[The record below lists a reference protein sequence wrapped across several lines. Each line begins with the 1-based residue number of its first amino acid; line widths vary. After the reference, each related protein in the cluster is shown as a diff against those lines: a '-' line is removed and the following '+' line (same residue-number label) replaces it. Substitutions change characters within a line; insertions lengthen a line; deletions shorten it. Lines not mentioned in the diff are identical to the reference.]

1 LGDRHLEN
9 PLNFRQVKAAPSM
22 TETPPPPAEP
32 ARESAPAEV
41 LEKLEALPPKPGCY
55 LFRDRQGSVIYVGKA
70 KSLRSR
76 VRSYFAAS
84 QSDERAYM
92 PWLLKNIGDLTTI
105 VTATEKEAAILEDS
119 LIKEHRP
126 KYNVKLRDDKSYL
139 SLRLAS
145 THQWPRLELVRRP
158 SVDGARYFGPYPSA
172 TAARRTLHLVEKHF
186 RLRTCSDRELI
197 TRKRP
202 CIQHQIGRCPAPC
215 VLSVDPEIYAA
226 EVRAVSLF
234 LDGRH
239 DALTENL
246 SDRMRSASVAMDFEL
261 AAVLRDQLKAIT
273 ALRESQRVVA
283 VSDADQDV
291 VGLYRQEERIELV
304 VMLVRSGRVVDV
316 SAFSLFHADVQ
327 DDEIVAA
334 FLREHYT
341 SSGPVQ
347 VHLPDEIL
355 VPVLPEGAE
364 GISDWLS
371 ELQQD
376 AGQRRRCRIVLPV
389 RGAKRQ
395 LLSLAQENALHAFEE
410 KKRAAEDVQ
419 VRLARLQRKLRLQ
432 VLPRRIECVDISHL
446 GGNDT
451 VGAVV
456 ALLDGVPDKSRY
468 RTYHVHTVSGGD
480 DYGAILEVLRRRFR
494 RGAQA
499 AAQAVAVAQADAV
512 AEADTVADA
521 DPDTVENPWQLPD
534 LFVIDGGRGQLAIAL
549 TAAGDLGIENLPIVG
564 LAKEKENA
572 QGEKLVDRVYL
583 PGQKNPIALRSGS
596 PELYF
601 LARARDEAHRFS
613 NRGRS
618 KLGQTRRLASLL
630 DPIVGVGPKTKKAL
644 FARFDS
650 LEKMQAASDEQLL
663 EVPGVTATVLA
674 GLRQLFV
681 ELEGEPLEEQ
691 DLEDAGLA
699 DGEGAHSDNLDQ
711 ITSGA
716 SE

>member
-1 LGDRHLEN
+1 
-9 PLNFRQVKAAPSM
+9 M
-22 TETPPPPAEP
+22 TESTPPPELVTREP
-32 ARESAPAEV
+32 IAAEV

-55 LFRDRQGSVIYVGKA
+55 LFQDAHGVVIYVGKA

-84 QSDERAYM
+84 SSDERPYM
-92 PWLLKNIGDLTTI
+92 PWLRRNIGDLATI
-105 VTATEKEAAILEDS
+105 VTRTEKEAAILEDS

-145 THQWPRLELVRRP
+145 THEWPRLELVRRP

-186 RLRTCSDRELI
+186 RLRTCSDRDLI

-215 VLSVDPEIYAA
+215 VLSVDAEIYAA
-226 EVRAVSLF
+226 EVRSVSLF

-239 DALTENL
+239 DALTEFL
-246 SDRMRSASVAMDFEL
+246 AERMRKASLAMDFEL
-261 AAVLRDQLKAIT
+261 AAHLRDQIKAIT

-283 VSDADQDV
+283 VSDADQDI
-291 VGLYRQEERIELV
+291 VGLYRQNDRVELV

-316 SAFSLFHADVQ
+316 SAFSLLRVDVE
-327 DDEIVAA
+327 DDEVIAA
-334 FLREHYT
+334 FLREHYAR
-341 SSGPVQ
+341 SGPGL

-364 GISDWLS
+364 GIGEWLN
-371 ELQQD
+371 ELQEE
-376 AGQRRRCRIVLPV
+376 AGERKRCKIVLPV
-389 RGAKRQ
+389 RGPKRQ
-395 LLSLAQENALHAFEE
+395 LLSMAQENAQHAFEE
-410 KKRAAEDVQ
+410 KQRAAEDVQ
-419 VRLARLQRKLRLQ
+419 VRLARLQKKLRLPK
-432 VLPRRIECVDISHL
+432 LPSRIECADISHL

-456 ALLDGVPDKSRY
+456 ALHDGVPDKSRY

-480 DYGAILEVLRRRFR
+480 DYGALLEVLRRRFR
-494 RGAQA
+494 RGTE
-499 AAQAVAVAQADAV
+499 
-512 AEADTVADA
+512 AEQGAE
-521 DPDTVENPWQLPD
+521 PEQWELPD
-534 LFVIDGGRGQLAIAL
+534 LFVIDGGRGQLAVAL
-549 TAAGDLGIENLPIVG
+549 TAASDLGITDLPIIG
-564 LAKEKENA
+564 LAKEKETA
-572 QGEKLVDRVYL
+572 HGEKVVDRVYL
-583 PGQKNPIALRSGS
+583 PGQKNAIALRPGS

-618 KLGQTRRLASLL
+618 KLGKTRRFASLL

-644 FARFDS
+644 FMRFES
-650 LEKMQAASDEQLL
+650 LDAMQAASDEALL
-663 EVPGVTATVLA
+663 EVPGVNASVLA
-674 GLRQLFV
+674 GLRQLFA
-681 ELEGEPLEEQ
+681 ELEGEPVDAEGVAELEA
-691 DLEDAGLA
+691 L
-699 DGEGAHSDNLDQ
+699 SDTTEEPRD
-711 ITSGA
+711 SGA
-716 SE
+716 AGH